1 MIWLVFAIVTAAVLA
16 VLLMPLWRGRAAVAP
31 GRDRYDRAVFRD
43 QLAELE
49 RDRARGAIGAAEAEA
64 ARNEISRRLIE
75 AARPQSQTA
84 AGGAGTVGLIGA
96 TMVPIIAVAL
106 YLNSGMPEL
115 PDVPLAKRLE
125 RAVENQDF
133 AALVAKVERHLAQNP
148 DDVEGW
154 KVLAP
159 AYKREGRWQDAA
171 DAYSNIIRLSKANA
185 GTIADYG
192 EMLVFAND
200 GMVTAEAARAF
211 AAALQAD
218 AKLPKARFFAALA
231 LKQEGK
237 QDAARQAF
245 DALLAESPADA
256 PFRPMVEAELRD
268 MAGAEDQQAMIRA
281 MVDGLEERLKT
292 DAVDLDGW
300 QRLIRSRAVLKEM
313 DKARVAYAT
322 ARHHFSG
329 EPEALAALDSLATE
343 LNIK

>member
-1 MIWLVFAIVTAAVLA
+1 MIWLVFAIMTAAVLA
-16 VLLMPLWRGRAAVAP
+16 GLSMPLWQGRAEMAP

-75 AARPQSQTA
+75 AARPQSQA
-84 AGGAGTVGLIGA
+84 ATGGAGTVGLIGA
-96 TMVPIIAVAL
+96 TMVPIIAMAL
-106 YLNSGMPEL
+106 YLNSGMPRL
-115 PDVPLAKRLE
+115 ADVPLAARLE
-125 RAVENQDF
+125 KAVDNQDF
-133 AALVAKVERHLAQNP
+133 VALVAKVERHLGQNP
-148 DDVEGW
+148 DDVAGW

-159 AYKREGRWQDAA
+159 AYKRERRWQDAA
-171 DAYSNIIRLSKANA
+171 DAYANIIRLSKPDAPL
-185 GTIADYG
+185 IADYG
-192 EMLVFAND
+192 EMLVFASD

-237 QDAARQAF
+237 KEAARQAF
-245 DALLAESPADA
+245 EALLAESLADA
-256 PFRPMVEAELRD
+256 AFRPMVEAELRD
-268 MAGAEDQQAMIRA
+268 LAAGGDQQATIRA

-292 DAVDLDGW
+292 DAGDLDGW
-300 QRLIRSRAVLKEM
+300 QRLIRSRVVLKEM
-313 DKARVAYAT
+313 DKARSAYAT

-329 EPEALAALDSLATE
+329 APEALAALENLAAE